1 MLLDVAFC
9 ELWCYSPV
17 QMCLELL
24 LRYLKFARCICPT
37 NQLLPSKGYRA
48 HGLRVIITLLH
59 MLFFLVLPPLSK
71 ILCFSLST
79 ATLKLKLPCG
89 AIELLILL
97 SMRFMMQ
104 LSDVSCWQP
113 HEDHGYH
120 LLNEEHGDSIMCLFL
135 FCSRHQNHIPFL
147 TVSNFW
153 LHILFL
159 WINFLL
165 DDGYMEV
172 NIALRWWAYTR
183 NANLGMDSVSSVK
196 VRNRCIWII
205 SVLMLEINACM
216 VFLTYAENKWVV
228 S

>member
-97 SMRFMMQ
+97 SMRFMMLLTQRQ
-104 LSDVSCWQP
+104 LASDFTIHEVYDAANPKAIVMLVVGSLMKTMVIILSMKNMGIQLCACFFFVLDIKITYLSWRLVISDYIYYSC
-113 HEDHGYH
+113 E
-120 LLNEEHGDSIMCLFL
+120 SIFCL
-135 FCSRHQNHIPFL
+135 
-147 TVSNFW
+147 
-153 LHILFL
+153 
-159 WINFLL
+159 
-165 DDGYMEV
+165 M
-172 NIALRWWAYTR
+172 
-183 NANLGMDSVSSVK
+183 MD
-196 VRNRCIWII
+196 IWR
-205 SVLMLEINACM
+205 
-216 VFLTYAENKWVV
+216 
-228 S
+228 

>member
-9 ELWCYSPV
+9 ELCCYSPV

-97 SMRFMMQ
+97 SMRFMMLLTQRQ
-104 LSDVSCWQP
+104 LASDFTI
-113 HEDHGYH
+113 HEVYDAANPKAIVMLVVGS
-120 LLNEEHGDSIMCLFL
+120 LMKTMVI
-135 FCSRHQNHIPFL
+135 
-147 TVSNFW
+147 
-153 LHILFL
+153 ILSMKNMGIQLCACF
-159 WINFLL
+159 FFVL
-165 DDGYMEV
+165 D
-172 NIALRWWAYTR
+172 I
-183 NANLGMDSVSSVK
+183 K
-196 VRNRCIWII
+196 I
-205 SVLMLEINACM
+205 
-216 VFLTYAENKWVV
+216 TYL

>member
-59 MLFFLVLPPLSK
+59 MFFLVLPPLSK

-97 SMRFMMQ
+97 SMRFMMLLTQRQ
-104 LSDVSCWQP
+104 LASDFTIHEVYDAANPKAIVMLVVGSLMKTMVIILSMKNMEIQLCACFFFVLDIKITYLSWRLVISDYIYYSC
-113 HEDHGYH
+113 E
-120 LLNEEHGDSIMCLFL
+120 SIFCL
-135 FCSRHQNHIPFL
+135 
-147 TVSNFW
+147 
-153 LHILFL
+153 
-159 WINFLL
+159 
-165 DDGYMEV
+165 M
-172 NIALRWWAYTR
+172 
-183 NANLGMDSVSSVK
+183 MD
-196 VRNRCIWII
+196 IWR
-205 SVLMLEINACM
+205 
-216 VFLTYAENKWVV
+216 
-228 S
+228 

>member
-97 SMRFMMQ
+97 SMRFMMLLTQRQ
-104 LSDVSCWQP
+104 LASDFTI
-113 HEDHGYH
+113 HEVYDAANPKAIVMLVVGSLMKTMVIILSMKNMGIQLCACFFFVLDIKITYLSWRS
-120 LLNEEHGDSIMCLFL
+120 LLSSSLHQADNDSPSHKGVGTTWMVVMIDQQRSPGAC
-135 FCSRHQNHIPFL
+135 IKG
-147 TVSNFW
+147 SNW
-153 LHILFL
+153 LPST
-159 WINFLL
+159 N
-165 DDGYMEV
+165 
-172 NIALRWWAYTR
+172 LR
-183 NANLGMDSVSSVK
+183 
-196 VRNRCIWII
+196 
-205 SVLMLEINACM
+205 
-216 VFLTYAENKWVV
+216 
-228 S
+228 